1 MTRGHAYSFTF
12 IIKYLIYMSNNK
24 KILIAILACLA
35 LIIVFIVMSLNAGKD
50 NKQTNAWSGGI
61 KVWILEDDA
70 TKFYNYLTKFKELNQ
85 SYKNLQFSVESF
97 DSYEDYSMALSHAII
112 KWEAPDIFM
121 LNNSEKTT
129 MFDKQTLG
137 FLPEII
143 NPNDFR
149 RKYKW
154 AIANDLIS
162 TAEYQGKNIEYLKGV
177 PVGYETLWV
186 FHNRR
191 YVKTTDVSTFST
203 LNKVISKY
211 NKDKPEIIPI
221 ALWNGST
228 VEKAEDIITQFL
240 IAEDG
245 VTGVSTLTSSNIKE
259 PLAQYY
265 IFGDTTWKNAYN
277 NQKDTLNLMGQNNL
291 DLFSKWKTFMVVGYP
306 RMIQKIAE
314 KGYSKTFLLASTFPQ
329 YYSGNQKLSMNY
341 NYFVVNKDSQNT
353 QAAQDILNFMTTDI
367 GAEEYLKEF
376 PYYFPALLSLEE
388 DALERKIHKDFNV
401 VLNDFYNSEAELIS
415 FDKGIIMEFNK
426 NIIPVLDNSTN
437 YLNAFEWF
445 LWNIKCKT
453 KKIINLE
460 GLSTS
465 CGK

>member
-1 MTRGHAYSFTF
+1 
-12 IIKYLIYMSNNK
+12 MSNNK
-24 KILIAILACLA
+24 KILIAILGFLW
-35 LIIVFIVMSLNAGKD
+35 LVIVFIVLSLDAGKKD
-50 NKQTNAWSGGI
+50 TKNTSTSWGL

-85 SYKNLQFSVESF
+85 WYKNLQFSVESF
-97 DSYEDYSMALSHAII
+97 ESYEDYSLALSHAII
-112 KWEAPDIFM
+112 KGDAPDIFM
-121 LNNSEKTT
+121 LNNSQKTT
-129 MFDKQTLG
+129 IFDNQTIG

-162 TAEYQGKNIEYLKGV
+162 SAEYEGKNIEYLKWV
-177 PVGYETLWV
+177 PVWYETLWI

-191 YVKTTDVSTFST
+191 YVKTTDVTTFST
-203 LNKVISKY
+203 LSKIINKY
-211 NKDKPEIIPI
+211 NRDKPEIVPI

-245 VTGVSTLTSSNIKE
+245 VKGVSNLSSTNIKE
-259 PLAQYY
+259 SLTQYY
-265 IFGDTTWKNAYN
+265 LFGDTTGKNAYN
-277 NQKDTLNLMGQNNL
+277 NQKDTLTVMGQNNL
-291 DLFSKWKTFMVVGYP
+291 DLFSKGKTFMVVWYP
-306 RMIQKIAE
+306 RMIKKIAE
-314 KGYSKTFLLASTFPQ
+314 KWYSKTFLLASTFPQ

-341 NYFVVNKDSQNT
+341 NYFVVNKDSQNV

-367 GAEEYLKEF
+367 WAEEYLKQF

-388 DALERKIHKDFNV
+388 DALERKIHNDFNI
-401 VLNDFYNSEAELIS
+401 VLSDFYNPEAELIS
-415 FDKGIIMEFNK
+415 FDKGIISEFNK

-437 YLNAFEWF
+437 YLDAFQGF
-445 LWNIKCKT
+445 LTNLKCKT
-453 KKIINLE
+453 RKIINLE
-460 GLSTS
+460 WLSKT